1 MAALGR
7 PGPLSEGGPPGRM
20 VAGRAGRRP
29 GFSQP
34 LVEGSPRRRRN
45 GESGDRRKVGDLSSP
60 GTGTVE
66 KRKERKKKS
75 YFTAWKGG
83 LRMEKARREWGRQ
96 PSPASSGRLPLC
108 WRKNSWQKS
117 G

>member
-7 PGPLSEGGPPGRM
+7 PGPLSEGGPSGRV

-66 KRKERKKKS
+66 KKERKKELFYS
-75 YFTAWKGG
+75 VERWAEDGESAKGVG
-83 LRMEKARREWGRQ
+83 
-96 PSPASSGRLPLC
+96 
-108 WRKNSWQKS
+108 
-117 G
+117 